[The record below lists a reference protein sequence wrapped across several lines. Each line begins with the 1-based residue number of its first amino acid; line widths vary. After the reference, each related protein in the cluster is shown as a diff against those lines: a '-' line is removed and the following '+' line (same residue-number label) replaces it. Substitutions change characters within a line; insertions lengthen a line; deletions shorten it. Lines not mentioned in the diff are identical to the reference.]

1 MRELEGRMVIVTG
14 VCGVLGSAVS
24 ELLAVRGARVV
35 GFDRAEN
42 NRRCKVDFAGVDLAD
57 ETACRRAVD
66 SAVARSG
73 PLYGLVN
80 IAGGFEMGTLAEG
93 GPGMWDRMYHM
104 NLRTALCASSA
115 AIPHFSERCC
125 RPHRQCWRRR
135 GGEGRGSHGRLR
147 RCEIRRRAS
156 HREPGRGMA
165 RRRRHRQCGGAQYHR
180 HACQSGRHAGCRF
193 YQMDVAGG
201 DCARDRLSAVGRSV
215 GGDRRG
221 NPRDGRKLNRERRR
235 ADSGRAT
242 R

>member
-42 NRRCKVDFAGVDLAD
+42 DRRCKVDFAGVDLAD

-80 IAGGFEMGTLAEG
+80 IAGGFEMATLAQG
-93 GPGMWDRMYHM
+93 GPGLWDRMYHM

-115 AIPHFSERCC
+115 ALPHFQEHGAGRIVNVGAGAAAKGAAAMGAYAAAKSGVARLTESLAEE
-125 RPHRQCWRRR
+125 WR
-135 GGEGRGSHGRLR
+135 GAGVTVNVVAPN
-147 RCEIRRRAS
+147 IIDTPANRAAMPDADFS
-156 HREPGRGMA
+156 SWTSPAAIA
-165 RRRRHRQCGGAQYHR
+165 RVIAFLLSDE
-180 HACQSGRHAGCRF
+180 A
-193 YQMDVAGG
+193 
-201 DCARDRLSAVGRSV
+201 SAVTGALIPVTGAS
-215 GGDRRG
+215 
-221 NPRDGRKLNRERRR
+221 
-235 ADSGRAT
+235 
-242 R
+242 

>member
-66 SAVARSG
+66 SAVARTG

-80 IAGGFEMGTLAEG
+80 IVGGFEMATLAES
-93 GPGMWDRMYHM
+93 GPGLWDRMYHM

-115 AIPHFSERCC
+115 ALPHFSERGAGRIVNVGAGSAAKGAAAMGAYAAAKSGVARLTESLAEEC
-125 RPHRQCWRRR
+125 RGAGVTVNAVAPH
-135 GGEGRGSHGRLR
+135 
-147 RCEIRRRAS
+147 IIDTPANRAAMPDADFS
-156 HREPGRGMA
+156 RWTSPAAIA
-165 RRRRHRQCGGAQYHR
+165 RVIAFLLSDD
-180 HACQSGRHAGCRF
+180 A
-193 YQMDVAGG
+193 
-201 DCARDRLSAVGRSV
+201 SAVTGALIPVTGAS
-215 GGDRRG
+215 
-221 NPRDGRKLNRERRR
+221 
-235 ADSGRAT
+235 
-242 R
+242 